1 MPPSEKLNVGFGLQ
15 SVKILRKDRLK
26 DRYAMHRPVAKV
38 ILFVTL
44 LRHFLRDINANRLSA
59 IALILRR

>member
-1 MPPSEKLNVGFGLQ
+1 
-15 SVKILRKDRLK
+15 
-26 DRYAMHRPVAKV
+26 MHRPVAKV